1 MTSFVGK
8 LVAAFPGVQYGL
20 LHYRKLEKEKTLTL
34 KLKKA
39 ILIGHFAQ
47 RNGIN
52 FLGLKAGFFVLQ
64 AFCTD
69 SAPFMP
75 P

>member
-1 MTSFVGK
+1 MPLVLDGGGGSNGNIHIEGQWNTEEK
-8 LVAAFPGVQYGL
+8 L
-20 LHYRKLEKEKTLTL
+20 
-34 KLKKA
+34 
-39 ILIGHFAQ
+39 FAQ